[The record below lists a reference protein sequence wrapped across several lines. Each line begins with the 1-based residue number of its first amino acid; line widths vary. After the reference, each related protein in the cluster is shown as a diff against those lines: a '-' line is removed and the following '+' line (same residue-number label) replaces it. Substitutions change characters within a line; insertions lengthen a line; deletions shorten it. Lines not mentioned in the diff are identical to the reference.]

1 MAYRAGHSLD
11 WSAMNLPTKITFT
24 RIVLV
29 VLLWVFLFAMEAIPN
44 SNLIL
49 GNSGINLTY
58 LIACAVFL
66 VASLSDFLD
75 GYLARKRHEV
85 TDLGKFL
92 DPIADKLLV
101 DSMLIYL
108 TFPRYGNISISL
120 VCVILMIARDLVI
133 DAFRQVAATRGTV
146 LAASYFGKA
155 KTVLQ
160 MAALILVFLNGWP
173 FSYFDAGWD
182 PALRIASWF
191 VYLATAIS
199 LLSMIDYL
207 VKNRSVLK
215 GGKVENG
222 QH

>member
-11 WSAMNLPTKITFT
+11 WSAMNLPTKITCT

-29 VLLWVFLFAMEAIPN
+29 VLLWVFLFVMEAVPG
-44 SNLIL
+44 SLVYL
-49 GNSGINLTY
+49 GDSGINLTY
-58 LIACAVFL
+58 LIGCIVFL

-108 TFPRYGNISISL
+108 AFPRYGNVSISL

-133 DAFRQVAATRGTV
+133 DAFRQVAAARGTV

-160 MAALILVFLNGWP
+160 MVALTLVFLNGWP
-173 FSYFDAGWD
+173 FSYFDLGWD
-182 PALRIASWF
+182 PALRIVSWF
-191 VYLATAIS
+191 VYLATAVS

-215 GGKVENG
+215 GGSNG
-222 QH
+222 NG